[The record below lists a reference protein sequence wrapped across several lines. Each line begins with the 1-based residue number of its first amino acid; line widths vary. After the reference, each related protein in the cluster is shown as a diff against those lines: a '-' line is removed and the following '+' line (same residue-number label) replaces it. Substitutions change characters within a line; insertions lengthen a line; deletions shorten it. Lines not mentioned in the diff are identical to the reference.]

1 MALNTS
7 QILEKIIE
15 LSASD
20 LHLTVGMPPVIRVNT
35 KLMVLKDHSVLTI
48 DEISQFLTKVLTPE
62 QKNVF
67 EVNKEVDFSVAL
79 GNKARFRVNA
89 FYQKGYPSVALR
101 TIPMVVPSLESL
113 HLPPVLTKL
122 TLLKQ
127 GLVLVVGPTGH
138 GKSTT
143 IASMIDH
150 INETRSEHILTIEDP
165 IEYIFTNKR
174 SLVEQREMYLDTH
187 SWDAALR
194 SILRQD
200 PNVVF
205 IGEMR
210 DTETIQS
217 TLTIAETGHLVF
229 ATLHTNSASQSVDRI
244 ISSFPEIKQLQIKMQ
259 LSQALEAV
267 VSQRLIESPNKGMI
281 PAIELLLASDAVKST
296 IREGKTHQLENI
308 ISTSSNI
315 GMINM
320 ESSLALLVQKGDI
333 TMDNALKFAMN
344 PELLRRLLK
353 SYSSTEK

>member
-1 MALNTS
+1 MAINTS
-7 QILEKIIE
+7 QILEKIVE
-15 LSASD
+15 LNASD

-35 KLMVLKDHSVLTI
+35 QLMALKEQGILTI
-48 DEISQFLTKVLTPE
+48 EDISSFLSKVLTAE

-89 FYQKGYPSVALR
+89 FYQKGYPAVALR
-101 TIPMVVPSLESL
+101 TIPMIIPSLGQL
-113 HLPPVLTKL
+113 NLPPVISKL
-122 TLLKQ
+122 TSLKQ

-143 IASMIDH
+143 IASMIDY
-150 INETRSEHILTIEDP
+150 INETRSEHIITIEDP
-165 IEYIFTNKR
+165 IEYIFTNKK

-187 SWDAALR
+187 SWDSALR
-194 SILRQD
+194 AILRQD

-229 ATLHTNSASQSVDRI
+229 ATLHTNSAAQSIDRI
-244 ISSFPEIKQLQIKMQ
+244 ISSFPEIKQLQIKLQ
-259 LSQALEAV
+259 LSQTLEAI
-267 VSQRLIESPNKGMI
+267 VSQRLIASPTQGMV

-296 IREGKTHQLENI
+296 IREGKSHQIDNI
-308 ISTSSNI
+308 IATSSNV
-315 GMINM
+315 GMINI

-333 TMDNALKFAMN
+333 QLDEAMKYAIN

-353 SYSSTEK
+353 AVVSEKK